1 MVRHQTMAIARV
13 ALDCPVNLLFDY
25 RTTGMHPGVGQLV
38 VVPFGRRRQVGL
50 ILEIAEHSEIATAR
64 LRSVESILPVEAL
77 SVDTLALI
85 RFSSEYYQC
94 PIGQAAFVAL
104 PAALRR
110 VQYAGP
116 EPQWQYVL
124 TNAGKAVAADEF
136 PARATVKRRLLQALR
151 LSPALRRADLLAI
164 SASAAK
170 LVESWVLAGWVE
182 KRAEILLHGK
192 ADFTT
197 NAQHELTDEQRTAVD
212 SISAGLGSFSPWLL
226 EGITGSGKTEIYFRL
241 IEQVAGRGAQTL
253 LMVPEINLTPQLEE
267 RFRGRFPDLRLVSLH
282 SNLAEGERCAN
293 WLAASSGRAQVVIGT
308 RLSIFTPLPRLGL
321 IIVDEEQDGSFK
333 QQDGLRYS
341 ARDLAI
347 FYARRRQVPVVLG
360 SATPSLETYHNARSK
375 RFGHLHLSR
384 RPAANRASIKLVD
397 IRGMAKAQSL
407 SDQVVQA
414 IGACHARGE
423 QSLVFLNRRGF
434 APVLVCGACGWNA
447 GCSRCSA
454 RLVWHLRDAVLR
466 CHYCGHEERLPRACP
481 SCGNQD
487 LRGLGHGTQRLEQLL
502 EARFPDARVVR
513 IDRDSTRR
521 KLAWHTMQDD
531 IRQERVD
538 ILVGTQMLA
547 KGHDFPKLTLVVVV
561 NPDGALYS
569 ADFRAGER
577 LFQQLMQ
584 VAGRAGRADLPGEV
598 LVQTQFPEHPLY
610 QALVRQ
616 DYRSFAEE
624 LLDERRRAVFPPFV
638 YQALLR
644 AESQSESTLMDF
656 LGFAA
661 SHGTLGRDAVTL
673 YDPVPATIAKIAGHH
688 RGHLLAQSASRTE
701 LQRFL
706 SEWRPL
712 LVDRKAGRVRWSL
725 DVDPIDL

>member
-1 MVRHQTMAIARV
+1 MTIARV
-13 ALDCPVNLLFDY
+13 ALDCPVDSLFDY
-25 RTTGMHPGVGQLV
+25 RTRGQMPQIGQLV

-50 ILEIAEHSEIATAR
+50 VLDVAEYSELPDAR
-64 LRSVESILPVEAL
+64 LRDIESILPVEPL
-77 SVDTLALI
+77 PGDTLALI

-104 PAALRR
+104 PAVLRR
-110 VQYAGP
+110 VRYVGP
-116 EPQWQYVL
+116 KPQWQYVL
-124 TNAGKAVAADEF
+124 TDAGRELRPDRF
-136 PARATVKRRLLQALR
+136 PVRATIKRKLLEVLR
-151 LSPALRRADLLAI
+151 ASPVLRRPDLLAV
-164 SASAAK
+164 SVRAVELA
-170 LVESWVLAGWVE
+170 ESWVREGWVE
-182 KRAEILLHGK
+182 KHAGTAPRPR
-192 ADFTT
+192 ADFLTS
-197 NAQHELTDEQRTAVD
+197 AQHELTEEQRGAVD
-212 SISAGLGSFSPWLL
+212 SISAGLGSYSPWLL
-226 EGITGSGKTEIYFRL
+226 EGITGSGKTEVYFRL
-241 IEQVAGRGAQTL
+241 IERAATRDLQTL

-267 RFRGRFPDLRLVSLH
+267 RFRERFPDLRLVSLH

-293 WLAASSGRAQVVIGT
+293 WLAARAGEAQVVLGT
-308 RLSIFTPLPRLGL
+308 RLSIFTPLPQLGL

-347 FYARRRQVPVVLG
+347 YYARQRRVPVVLG

-384 RPAANRASIKLVD
+384 RPAATRASIKLVD
-397 IRGMAKAQSL
+397 VRGMAKGQSIG
-407 SDQVVQA
+407 DQVLQG
-414 IGACHARGE
+414 IGTRHQRGE

-434 APVLVCGACGWNA
+434 APALVCNACGWSA

-454 RLVWHLRDAVLR
+454 RLVWHLRDSVLR
-466 CHYCGHEERLPRACP
+466 CHYCGHQERLPRACP

-487 LRGLGHGTQRLEQLL
+487 LKGLGQGTQRLEQLL
-502 EARFPDARVVR
+502 GERFPDARILR

-521 KLAWHTMQDD
+521 KHAWHTMQDD
-531 IRQERVD
+531 IRRQRVD

-547 KGHDFPKLTLVVVV
+547 KGHDFPNLTLVVIV
-561 NPDGALYS
+561 NPDSALFS
-569 ADFRAGER
+569 TDFRAGER

-584 VAGRAGRADLPGEV
+584 VSGRAGRADLPGEV

-616 DYRSFAEE
+616 DYRSFAEQ
-624 LLDERRRAVFPPFV
+624 LLDERRLAGFPPFV

-644 AESQSESTLMDF
+644 AESQNESALMEF
-656 LGFAA
+656 LGYAA
-661 SHGTLGRDAVTL
+661 GHPGIGREVVTL
-673 YDPVPATIAKIAGHH
+673 YDPVPATISKIAGHH
-688 RGHLLAQSASRTE
+688 RGHLLVQSASRTE

-712 LVDRKAGRVRWSL
+712 LIGRKATRVRWSL
-725 DVDPIDL
+725 DVDPIEL

>member
-1 MVRHQTMAIARV
+1 M
-13 ALDCPVNLLFDY
+13 
-25 RTTGMHPGVGQLV
+25 
-38 VVPFGRRRQVGL
+38 VVPFGRRRDVGL
-50 ILEIAEHSEIATAR
+50 VLELAADSDIADAR
-64 LRSVESILPVEAL
+64 LRSVERILPVGAL
-77 SVDTLALI
+77 PVHTLALI
-85 RFSSEYYQC
+85 RFASEYYQY
-94 PIGQAAFVAL
+94 PIGQTAFVAL

-110 VQYAGP
+110 VSYSGP
-116 EPQWQYVL
+116 KPQWQYVL
-124 TNAGKAVAADEF
+124 TRAGRALPVDKF
-136 PARATVKRRLLQALR
+136 PARATIKRRLLEALR
-151 LSPALRRADLLAI
+151 KAPMCRADLLAV
-164 SASAAK
+164 SAGAAK
-170 LVESWVLAGWVE
+170 VAESWAQAGWVE
-182 KRAEILLHGK
+182 KRSEILLPYK

-197 NAQHELTDEQRTAVD
+197 NAQHELTDEQRAAVD
-212 SISAGLGSFSPWLL
+212 AISARFGSFSPWLL
-226 EGITGSGKTEIYFRL
+226 DGITGSGKTEIYFRL
-241 IEQVAGRGAQTL
+241 IEQAAARGAQTL

-282 SNLAEGERCAN
+282 SNLAEGERCTN
-293 WLAASSGRAQVVIGT
+293 WLAASTGRAQVVIGT
-308 RLSIFTPLPRLGL
+308 RLSIFTPLPQLGL
-321 IIVDEEQDGSFK
+321 IIIDEEQDGSFK

-347 FYARRRQVPVVLG
+347 FYARQRQVPAVLG
-360 SATPSLETYHNARSK
+360 SATPSLETYQNARSR

-384 RPAANRASIKLVD
+384 RPAANRASIRLVD
-397 IRGMAKAQSL
+397 IRGMAKTQSL
-407 SDQVVQA
+407 SEPVLQA
-414 IGACHARGE
+414 IGACRARGE
-423 QSLVFLNRRGF
+423 QSLIFLNRRGF
-434 APVLVCGACGWNA
+434 APILVCGACGWNA

-454 RLVWHLRDAVLR
+454 RLVWHLADAVLR
-466 CHYCGHEERLPRACP
+466 CHYCGQEERIPRACP

-487 LRGLGHGTQRLEQLL
+487 LKGLGQGTQRLEQLL
-502 EARFPDARVVR
+502 KERFPTARVLR
-513 IDRDSTRR
+513 IDRDSTRS

-531 IRQERVD
+531 IRQDRVD

-569 ADFRAGER
+569 ADFRAGEK

-584 VAGRAGRADLPGEV
+584 VAGRAGRAELPGEV

-610 QALVRQ
+610 RALVQQ

-644 AESQSESTLMDF
+644 AESQSEATLMDF

-661 SHGTLGRDAVTL
+661 NQGALGHDAVTL

-688 RGHLLAQSASRTE
+688 RGHLLAQSASRAQ

-706 SEWRPL
+706 SKWRQL
-712 LVDRKAGRVRWSL
+712 LVESKSRRVRWSL

>member
-1 MVRHQTMAIARV
+1 MVRHQIMAIARV
-13 ALDCPVNLLFDY
+13 ALDCPVNSLFDY
-25 RTTGMHPGVGQLV
+25 RATGTLPSVGQLV

-50 ILEIAEHSEIATAR
+50 VLEIAEHSDIATAR
-64 LRSVESILPVEAL
+64 LRNVESILPVDAFP
-77 SVDTLALI
+77 VDMLAMI

-94 PIGQAAFVAL
+94 PIGQAAFVGL

-110 VQYAGP
+110 IRYTGP
-116 EPQWQYVL
+116 ELQWQYVL
-124 TNAGKAVAADEF
+124 TNAGMAVAVDEF
-136 PARATVKRRLLQALR
+136 PVRATVKRKLLEALR
-151 LSPALRRADLLAI
+151 LSPALRRADLLAV
-164 SASAAK
+164 SSSAAK
-170 LVESWVLAGWVE
+170 LVESWVQAGWVE
-182 KRAEILLHGK
+182 KRAEILPHGK

-197 NAQHELTDEQRTAVD
+197 NAQHDLTDEQRTAVD
-212 SISAGLGSFSPWLL
+212 SISAGFGSFSPWLL

-241 IEQVAGRGAQTL
+241 IEQAAGHGAQTL

-308 RLSIFTPLPRLGL
+308 RLSIFTPLPQLGL

-333 QQDGLRYS
+333 QQEGLRYS

-347 FYARRRQVPVVLG
+347 FYARQRQVPVVLG
-360 SATPSLETYHNARSK
+360 SATPSLETYHNARSR

-407 SDQVVQA
+407 SDQVLQA
-414 IGACHARGE
+414 IGVCHARGE

-487 LRGLGHGTQRLEQLL
+487 LKGLGQGTQRLEQLL
-502 EARFPDARVVR
+502 GERFPGARVLR

-661 SHGTLGRDAVTL
+661 SHGALGRDAVTL

-688 RGHLLAQSASRTE
+688 RGHLLAQSASRAE

-712 LVDRKAGRVRWSL
+712 LVGRKSGRVRWSL

>member
-1 MVRHQTMAIARV
+1 
-13 ALDCPVNLLFDY
+13 
-25 RTTGMHPGVGQLV
+25 
-38 VVPFGRRRQVGL
+38 
-50 ILEIAEHSEIATAR
+50 
-64 LRSVESILPVEAL
+64 
-77 SVDTLALI
+77 
-85 RFSSEYYQC
+85 
-94 PIGQAAFVAL
+94 
-104 PAALRR
+104 
-110 VQYAGP
+110 
-116 EPQWQYVL
+116 
-124 TNAGKAVAADEF
+124 
-136 PARATVKRRLLQALR
+136 
-151 LSPALRRADLLAI
+151 
-164 SASAAK
+164 
-170 LVESWVLAGWVE
+170 
-182 KRAEILLHGK
+182 
-192 ADFTT
+192 
-197 NAQHELTDEQRTAVD
+197 
-212 SISAGLGSFSPWLL
+212 
-226 EGITGSGKTEIYFRL
+226 
-241 IEQVAGRGAQTL
+241 
-253 LMVPEINLTPQLEE
+253 
-267 RFRGRFPDLRLVSLH
+267 LH

-293 WLAASSGRAQVVIGT
+293 WLAAHTGHAQVVIGT
-308 RLSIFTPLPRLGL
+308 RLSIFTPLPQLGL

-347 FYARRRQVPVVLG
+347 FLARQRQVPVVLG

-384 RPAANRASIKLVD
+384 RPAATRASIKLVD
-397 IRGMAKAQSL
+397 MRGMARTQSI
-407 SDQVVQA
+407 SDQVLCA
-414 IGACHARGE
+414 IGARRARNE
-423 QSLVFLNRRGF
+423 QTLVFLNRRGF
-434 APVLVCGACGWNA
+434 APALVCTACGWNA

-466 CHYCGHEERLPRACP
+466 CHYCGHQERVPRACP

-487 LRGLGHGTQRLEQLL
+487 LKGLGQGTQRLEQLL
-502 EARFPDARVVR
+502 GEHFPDARVLR

-521 KLAWHTMQDD
+521 KHAWHAMQDD
-531 IRQERVD
+531 IRRERVD

-561 NPDGALYS
+561 NPDSALFS
-569 ADFRAGER
+569 TDFRAGEK

-624 LLDERRRAVFPPFV
+624 LLDERRRAVFPPFI

-644 AESQSESTLMDF
+644 AESQSESMLMDF
-656 LGFAA
+656 LNYAA
-661 SHGTLGRDAVTL
+661 SQAGIGREAVTL
-673 YDPVPATIAKIAGHH
+673 YDPVPAAISRIAGHH

-712 LVDRKAGRVRWSL
+712 LMQRKAIRVRWSL
-725 DVDPIDL
+725 DVDPIEL

>member
-1 MVRHQTMAIARV
+1 MVRHQIMAIAKV
-13 ALDCPVNLLFDY
+13 ALDCPVNSLFDY
-25 RTTGMHPGVGQLV
+25 RATGRLPSVGQLI

-50 ILEIAEHSEIATAR
+50 VLEIAEHSEIAPAR
-64 LRSVESILPVEAL
+64 LRNVERILPVEAL
-77 SVDTLALI
+77 PVHTLALI
-85 RFSSEYYQC
+85 RFASEYYQC

-104 PAALRR
+104 PASLRR
-110 VQYAGP
+110 VGYTGP
-116 EPQWQYVL
+116 VPQWQYVL
-124 TNAGKAVAADEF
+124 TNAGKAVAVDEF
-136 PARATVKRRLLQALR
+136 PARATVKRRLLEALR

-164 SASAAK
+164 SARAVK
-170 LVESWVLAGWVE
+170 LVESWVQAGWVD
-182 KRAEILLHGK
+182 KRSEILPRGK

-197 NAQHELTDEQRTAVD
+197 NAQHELTDEQRAAVD
-212 SISAGLGSFSPWLL
+212 SISAGIGSFSPWLL
-226 EGITGSGKTEIYFRL
+226 EGITGSGKTEVYFRL

-253 LMVPEINLTPQLEE
+253 LMVPEINLTPQLED

-308 RLSIFTPLPRLGL
+308 RLSIFTPLPQLGL

-347 FYARRRQVPVVLG
+347 FYARQRQVPVVLG

-384 RPAANRASIKLVD
+384 RPAANRASIRLVD
-397 IRGMAKAQSL
+397 IRGMAKVQSL
-407 SDQVVQA
+407 SDQVLHA

-487 LRGLGHGTQRLEQLL
+487 LKGLGQGTQRLEQLL
-502 EARFPDARVVR
+502 EKHFPGARVLR

-521 KLAWHTMQDD
+521 KLAWRTMQDD

-547 KGHDFPKLTLVVVV
+547 KGHDFPKLSLVVVV

-598 LVQTQFPEHPLY
+598 LVQTQFPVHPLY
-610 QALVRQ
+610 QALVKQ

-624 LLDERRRAVFPPFV
+624 LLDERRLAVFPPFV
-638 YQALLR
+638 YQVLLR
-644 AESQSESTLMDF
+644 ADSQSESMLMDF

-661 SHGTLGRDAVTL
+661 SQGPLGHDAVTL

-688 RGHLLAQSASRTE
+688 RGHLLAQSASRGE

-706 SEWRPL
+706 SKWRPL
-712 LVDRKAGRVRWSL
+712 LVERKSGRVRWSL
-725 DVDPIDL
+725 DVDPFDL

>member
-1 MVRHQTMAIARV
+1 
-13 ALDCPVNLLFDY
+13 
-25 RTTGMHPGVGQLV
+25 
-38 VVPFGRRRQVGL
+38 
-50 ILEIAEHSEIATAR
+50 
-64 LRSVESILPVEAL
+64 
-77 SVDTLALI
+77 
-85 RFSSEYYQC
+85 
-94 PIGQAAFVAL
+94 
-104 PAALRR
+104 
-110 VQYAGP
+110 
-116 EPQWQYVL
+116 
-124 TNAGKAVAADEF
+124 
-136 PARATVKRRLLQALR
+136 
-151 LSPALRRADLLAI
+151 
-164 SASAAK
+164 
-170 LVESWVLAGWVE
+170 
-182 KRAEILLHGK
+182 
-192 ADFTT
+192 
-197 NAQHELTDEQRTAVD
+197 
-212 SISAGLGSFSPWLL
+212 LL

-241 IEQVAGRGAQTL
+241 IEQAAGRGAQIL

-308 RLSIFTPLPRLGL
+308 RLSIFTPLPQLGL

-333 QQDGLRYS
+333 QQEGLRYS

-347 FYARRRQVPVVLG
+347 YYARQRQVPIVLG

-384 RPAANRASIKLVD
+384 RPVANRASIKLVD
-397 IRGMAKAQSL
+397 IRSMAKAQSL
-407 SDQVVQA
+407 SDPVLQA

-434 APVLVCGACGWNA
+434 APVLVCDACGWNA

-487 LRGLGHGTQRLEQLL
+487 LKGLGQGTQRLEQSLSGH
-502 EARFPDARVVR
+502 FPNARVLR

-584 VAGRAGRADLPGEV
+584 VAGRAGRADLAGEV

-616 DYRSFAEE
+616 DYRSFAED

-644 AESQSESTLMDF
+644 AESQSEATLMDF

-661 SHGTLGRDAVTL
+661 SQGGLGHEAVTL

-688 RGHLLAQSASRTE
+688 RGHLLAQSASRAE

-712 LVDRKAGRVRWSL
+712 LVARKAARVRWSI

>member
-1 MVRHQTMAIARV
+1 MVRHQIMAIARV
-13 ALDCPVNLLFDY
+13 ALDCPVNSLFDY
-25 RTTGMHPGVGQLV
+25 RTTGTRPSVGQLV

-50 ILEIAEHSEIATAR
+50 VLEIAEHSEIATGR
-64 LRSVESILPVEAL
+64 LRNVESILPVEAL
-77 SVDTLALI
+77 PVDTLALI

-110 VQYAGP
+110 VRYTGP
-116 EPQWQYVL
+116 KPQWQYVL
-124 TNAGKAVAADEF
+124 TNAGMAVAVDEF
-136 PARATVKRRLLQALR
+136 PARATVKRRLLEALR
-151 LSPALRRADLLAI
+151 LSPALRRADLLAV

-170 LVESWVLAGWVE
+170 LVESWVQAGWVE
-182 KRAEILLHGK
+182 KRAETLPHGK

-197 NAQHELTDEQRTAVD
+197 NAQHDLTDEQRTAVD
-212 SISAGLGSFSPWLL
+212 SISAGFGSFSPWLL

-241 IEQVAGRGAQTL
+241 IEQAARRGAQTL

-267 RFRGRFPDLRLVSLH
+267 RFRHRFPDLRLVSLH

-308 RLSIFTPLPRLGL
+308 RLSIFTPLPQLGL

-347 FYARRRQVPVVLG
+347 FYARQRQVPVVLG
-360 SATPSLETYHNARSK
+360 SATPSLETYHNARSG

-407 SDQVVQA
+407 SDQVLQA

-454 RLVWHLRDAVLR
+454 RLVWHLGDAVLR

-487 LRGLGHGTQRLEQLL
+487 LKGLGQGTQRLEQLL
-502 EARFPDARVVR
+502 GERFPDARVLR

-656 LGFAA
+656 LAFAA
-661 SHGTLGRDAVTL
+661 SHGALGRGAVTL

-688 RGHLLAQSASRTE
+688 RGHLLAQSASRAE

-712 LVDRKAGRVRWSL
+712 LVERKAGRVRWSL

>member
-1 MVRHQTMAIARV
+1 MVRQQKMAIARI

-25 RTTGMHPGVGQLV
+25 RSTGQPPRVGQLV

-50 ILEIAEHSEIATAR
+50 VLEIAERSQIADAR
-64 LRSVESILPVEAL
+64 LRNVESILPVEPLPEDA
-77 SVDTLALI
+77 LALI
-85 RFSSEYYQC
+85 RFSSEYYQY
-94 PIGQAAFVAL
+94 PIGQAAFVGL

-110 VQYAGP
+110 VRYSDA

-124 TNAGKAVAADEF
+124 TDAGKALPPDAF
-136 PARATVKRRLLQALR
+136 PSRATVKRRLLEALR
-151 LSPALRRADLLAI
+151 SAPALRGADLRAI
-164 SASAAK
+164 SAGAPRLA
-170 LVESWVLAGWVE
+170 EAWVQSGWVE
-182 KRAEILLHGK
+182 KHAENSSRRK
-192 ADFTT
+192 SSFTT
-197 NAQHELTDEQRTAVD
+197 NAQHDLTDEQRAAVD
-212 SISAGLGSFSPWLL
+212 SISATLGSFAPWLL
-226 EGITGSGKTEIYFRL
+226 EGITGSGKTEVYFRL
-241 IEQVAGRGAQTL
+241 IEQVAGRSQQTL

-267 RFRGRFPDLRLVSLH
+267 RFRVRFPDLQLVSLH

-293 WLAASSGRAQVVIGT
+293 WLAARAGRAQVVIGT
-308 RLSIFTPLPRLGL
+308 RLSIFTPLPELGL
-321 IIVDEEQDGSFK
+321 IIVDEEQDASFK

-347 FYARRRQVPVVLG
+347 FYARHRQVPVVLG
-360 SATPSLETYHNARSK
+360 SATPSLESYQNARSS

-384 RPAANRASIKLVD
+384 RPAAARATIKLVD
-397 IRGMAKAQSL
+397 IRETAKAQSV
-407 SDQVVQA
+407 SEQVLQA
-414 IGACHARGE
+414 IGERNTRGE

-434 APVLVCGACGWNA
+434 APVMLCGACGWNA

-487 LRGLGHGTQRLEQLL
+487 LKGLGHGTQRLEQFLG
-502 EARFPDARVVR
+502 ERFPAARILR

-521 KLAWHTMQDD
+521 KHAWNTMQDD
-531 IRQERVD
+531 IRQARVD
-538 ILVGTQMLA
+538 ILIGTQMLA

-561 NPDGALYS
+561 NPDGALFS
-569 ADFRAGER
+569 ADFRAGEK

-624 LLDERRRAVFPPFV
+624 LLDERKRAGFPPFV

-656 LGFAA
+656 LGYAA
-661 SHGTLGRDAVTL
+661 SHASLGHDAVML

-688 RGHLLAQSASRTE
+688 RGHLLAQSASRAE

-706 SEWRPL
+706 SDWRPL
-712 LVDRKAGRVRWSL
+712 LVDRKAARVRWSI
-725 DVDPIDL
+725 DVDPIEL

>member
-1 MVRHQTMAIARV
+1 M
-13 ALDCPVNLLFDY
+13 
-25 RTTGMHPGVGQLV
+25 GQLI

-50 ILEIAEHSEIATAR
+50 VLEVAEHSEIADFR
-64 LRSVESILPVEAL
+64 LRSIESILPVEPL
-77 SVDTLALI
+77 PGDTLALI
-85 RFSSEYYQC
+85 RFSSEYYQY

-110 VQYAGP
+110 VRYVAPQ
-116 EPQWQYVL
+116 PQWQYVL
-124 TNAGKAVAADEF
+124 TSAGRELSPNQF
-136 PARATVKRRLLQALR
+136 PARAVVKRRLLEALR
-151 LSPALRRADLLAI
+151 SVAALSRPDLLAV
-164 SASAAK
+164 SARAAE
-170 LVESWVLAGWVE
+170 LAESWVREGWVE
-182 KRAEILLHGK
+182 KHAETTPGPR
-192 ADFTT
+192 ADFST
-197 NAQHELTDEQRTAVD
+197 NAQHELTDEQRGAVD
-212 SISAGLGSFSPWLL
+212 SISAGLGSYSPWLL
-226 EGITGSGKTEIYFRL
+226 EGITGSGKTEVYFRL
-241 IEQVAGRGAQTL
+241 IEQTVARGLQTL

-267 RFRGRFPDLRLVSLH
+267 RFRDRFPELRLVSLH

-293 WLAASSGRAQVVIGT
+293 WLAARAGQAQVVIGT

-347 FYARRRQVPVVLG
+347 FCARQRRVPVVLG
-360 SATPSLETYHNARSK
+360 SATPSLETYHNARSE

-384 RPAANRASIKLVD
+384 RPAATRASIKLVD
-397 IRGMAKAQSL
+397 VRGMAKAQSI
-407 SDQVVQA
+407 SDQVLQA
-414 IGACHARGE
+414 IGARRARSE

-434 APVLVCGACGWNA
+434 APALVCSACGWNA

-466 CHYCGHEERLPRACP
+466 CHYCGHEEQLPRACP

-487 LRGLGHGTQRLEQLL
+487 LKGMGQGTQRLEQLL
-502 EARFPDARVVR
+502 GERFPDARILR

-521 KLAWHTMQDD
+521 KHAWHAMQDD
-531 IRQERVD
+531 IRRERVD

-561 NPDGALYS
+561 NPDSALFS
-569 ADFRAGER
+569 ADFRAGEK

-584 VAGRAGRADLPGEV
+584 VAGRAGRANLPGEV

-624 LLDERRRAVFPPFV
+624 LLNERRLAGFPPFV

-644 AESQSESTLMDF
+644 AESQNESALMDF
-656 LGFAA
+656 LGYAA
-661 SHGTLGRDAVTL
+661 NQAGPGREAVTL

-706 SEWRPL
+706 SEWRAL
-712 LVDRKAGRVRWSL
+712 LIERKAARVRWSL
-725 DVDPIDL
+725 DVDPIEL

>member
-1 MVRHQTMAIARV
+1 
-13 ALDCPVNLLFDY
+13 
-25 RTTGMHPGVGQLV
+25 
-38 VVPFGRRRQVGL
+38 
-50 ILEIAEHSEIATAR
+50 
-64 LRSVESILPVEAL
+64 
-77 SVDTLALI
+77 
-85 RFSSEYYQC
+85 
-94 PIGQAAFVAL
+94 
-104 PAALRR
+104 
-110 VQYAGP
+110 
-116 EPQWQYVL
+116 VL
-124 TNAGKAVAADEF
+124 TNAGQDLAADEF
-136 PARATVKRRLLQALR
+136 PARATVKRKLLEALR
-151 LSPALRRADLLAI
+151 ESSALRRADIQAI
-164 SASAAK
+164 SASAVRLA
-170 LVESWVLAGWVE
+170 ESWVQAGWVE
-182 KRAEILLHGK
+182 KRAEILPQ
-192 ADFTT
+192 AEVAFTT
-197 NAQHELTDEQRTAVD
+197 NAQHELTDEQRAAVNA
-212 SISAGLGSFSPWLL
+212 IAAGFASFSPWLL

-241 IEQVAGRGAQTL
+241 IEQAARRGAQTL

-282 SNLAEGERCAN
+282 SNLGEGERCAN
-293 WLAASSGRAQVVIGT
+293 WLAASSGQAQVVIGT
-308 RLSIFTPLPRLGL
+308 RLSIFTPLPQLGL

-347 FYARRRQVPVVLG
+347 FYARQRKVPVVLG
-360 SATPSLETYHNARSK
+360 SATPSLESYYNARSK

-384 RPAANRASIKLVD
+384 RPAANRASIKLID
-397 IRGMAKAQSL
+397 TRGMAKAQSL
-407 SDQVVQA
+407 SDPVLQA

-434 APVLVCGACGWNA
+434 APALVCGACGWNA

-487 LRGLGHGTQRLEQLL
+487 LKGLGQGTQRLEQSL
-502 EARFPDARVVR
+502 AGHFPNARVLR

-584 VAGRAGRADLPGEV
+584 VAGRAGRADLAGDV

-644 AESQSESTLMDF
+644 AESQSEATLMDF

-661 SHGTLGRDAVTL
+661 SQGALGHEAVTL

-688 RGHLLAQSASRTE
+688 RGHLLAQSASRGE

-712 LVDRKAGRVRWSL
+712 LVARKAARVRWSL

>member
-1 MVRHQTMAIARV
+1 MAIAKV
-13 ALDCPVNLLFDY
+13 ALDCPVNSLFDY
-25 RTTGMHPGVGQLV
+25 RSTGSPPLVGQLV
-38 VVPFGRRRQVGL
+38 VVPFGKRRQVGL
-50 ILEIAEHSEIATAR
+50 VLEVAEQSEIAVAR
-64 LRSVESILPVEAL
+64 LRSVESVLPVEPLPA
-77 SVDTLALI
+77 DTLALI
-85 RFSSEYYQC
+85 RFSSDYYQC

-110 VQYAGP
+110 IRYVAP

-124 TNAGKAVAADEF
+124 TAAGRQLSVEQF
-136 PARATVKRRLLQALR
+136 PARATLKRRLLEALR
-151 LSPALRRADLLAI
+151 ARPALSRPDLLAVAT
-164 SASAAK
+164 SAINLAQ
-170 LVESWVLAGWVE
+170 SWVDAGWVE
-182 KRAEILLHGK
+182 KRPAASPDAK
-192 ADFTT
+192 PDFTA
-197 NAQHELTDEQRTAVD
+197 NAQHELTDEQRCAVD
-212 SISAGLGSFSPWLL
+212 SISAALGSYSPWLL
-226 EGITGSGKTEIYFRL
+226 EGITGSGKTEVYFRL
-241 IEQVAGRGAQTL
+241 IEQAASRGLQTL

-267 RFRGRFPDLRLVSLH
+267 RFRERFPGLRLVGLH

-293 WLAASSGRAQVVIGT
+293 WLAARSGSARVVIGT
-308 RLSIFTPLPRLGL
+308 RLSIFTPMPQLGL

-333 QQDGLRYS
+333 QQEGLRYS

-347 FYARRRQVPVVLG
+347 FYARQRQVPVVLG
-360 SATPSLETYHNARSK
+360 SATPSLETYHNARSE

-384 RPAANRASIKLVD
+384 RPVATRATIKLIDV
-397 IRGMAKAQSL
+397 RGMAKAQAICDEVL
-407 SDQVVQA
+407 QA
-414 IGACHARGE
+414 IGARHSRGE

-434 APVLVCGACGWNA
+434 APVLVCNACGWNA

-454 RLVWHLRDAVLR
+454 RLVWHLRDAALR

-487 LRGLGHGTQRLEQLL
+487 LKGLGQGTQRIEQSLN
-502 EARFPDARVVR
+502 EYFPDARVLR
-513 IDRDSTRR
+513 IDRDSTGR
-521 KLAWHTMQDD
+521 KHAWQTMQDD
-531 IRQERVD
+531 IRQQRVD

-547 KGHDFPKLTLVVVV
+547 KGHDFPNLTLVVVV

-569 ADFRAGER
+569 ADFRASER

-644 AESQSESTLMDF
+644 AESQNEKALMEF
-656 LGFAA
+656 LAYAA
-661 SHGTLGRDAVTL
+661 NQTGAARKEITL

-688 RGHLLAQSASRTE
+688 RGHLLVQSASRAD

-706 SEWRPL
+706 SEWRRL
-712 LVDRKAGRVRWSL
+712 LVEKKAANVRWSI
-725 DVDPIDL
+725 DVDPIEL

>member
-1 MVRHQTMAIARV
+1 MAIARV
-13 ALDCPVNLLFDY
+13 ALDCPVNSLFDY
-25 RTTGMHPGVGQLV
+25 RSTAQPPQIGQLV

-50 ILEIAEHSEIATAR
+50 VLEAAEHSEIADVR
-64 LRSVESILPVEAL
+64 LRSIESILPVEPL
-77 SVDTLALI
+77 PDDTLALI

-110 VQYAGP
+110 VRYAGP
-116 EPQWQYVL
+116 KPQWQYVL
-124 TNAGKAVAADEF
+124 TNAGRELTPDQF
-136 PARATVKRRLLQALR
+136 PARAIVKRRLLIALR
-151 LSPALRRADLLAI
+151 SAPLGRADLLAV
-164 SASAAK
+164 SARAAE
-170 LVESWVLAGWVE
+170 LAESWVQAGWVE
-182 KRAEILLHGK
+182 KLAQTVPH
-192 ADFTT
+192 ATPDFTT
-197 NAQHELTDEQRTAVD
+197 NAQHDLTDEQRDAVD
-212 SISAGLGSFSPWLL
+212 SISAGLGSYSPWLL
-226 EGITGSGKTEIYFRL
+226 EGITGSGKTEVYFRL
-241 IEQVAGRGAQTL
+241 IEQAAGRGLQTL

-267 RFRGRFPDLRLVSLH
+267 RFRDRFPELQLVGLH

-293 WLAASSGRAQVVIGT
+293 WLSARAGQAQVVIGT
-308 RLSIFTPLPRLGL
+308 RLSIFTPLPQLGL

-347 FYARRRQVPVVLG
+347 FYARQRRVPVVLG

-384 RPAANRASIKLVD
+384 RPAATRASIKLVD
-397 IRGMAKAQSL
+397 IRGTPKAQSIC
-407 SDQVVQA
+407 DQALLA
-414 IGACHARGE
+414 ISARHARSE

-434 APVLVCGACGWNA
+434 APALVCSACAWNA

-466 CHYCGHEERLPRACP
+466 CHYCGHQERLPSACP

-487 LRGLGHGTQRLEQLL
+487 LKGLGQGTQRLEQLL
-502 EARFPDARVVR
+502 GERFPDARILR

-521 KLAWHTMQDD
+521 KHAWRAMQDD
-531 IRQERVD
+531 IRRERVD

-561 NPDGALYS
+561 NPDSALFS

-624 LLDERRRAVFPPFV
+624 LLDERKRAVFPPFV

-644 AESQSESTLMDF
+644 GESQNESALMDF
-656 LGFAA
+656 LGYAA
-661 SHGTLGRDAVTL
+661 SQAGIGREAITL

-688 RGHLLAQSASRTE
+688 RGHLLAQSASRTD

-712 LVDRKAGRVRWSL
+712 LVERKATRVRWSI
-725 DVDPIDL
+725 DVDPIEL